1 MVVGIQYKA
10 YKFMNLISGSGVPIS
25 KEIILG
31 ISYIDLGL
39 TNRYKENT
47 IKDMI
52 IVKIVFCYKRIIASL
67 QEPYQTY
74 IEDGC
79 TSANCFHGLYADVF
93 HSLKDILNFT
103 STIQKINLTLT
114 SMEMIGNV

>member
-1 MVVGIQYKA
+1 
-10 YKFMNLISGSGVPIS
+10 
-25 KEIILG
+25 
-31 ISYIDLGL
+31 
-39 TNRYKENT
+39 
-47 IKDMI
+47 MI
-52 IVKIVFCYKRIIASL
+52 IRKIVFCYERIIASL

-103 STIQKINLTLT
+103 STIKKINLTLT
-114 SMEMIGNV
+114 SMEMIGIV

>member
-1 MVVGIQYKA
+1 
-10 YKFMNLISGSGVPIS
+10 MNLISGSGVPIS

-31 ISYIDLGL
+31 ISYINLVL
-39 TNRYKENT
+39 TNRYKEKHK
-47 IKDMI
+47 ISG
-52 IVKIVFCYKRIIASL
+52 KIVFCYKRIIASL

-114 SMEMIGNV
+114 SMEMISNV